1 MKGQTDPRGETI
13 TIAIADDDALAREGL
28 KSMLQLNPRFR
39 IVGETS
45 DREGLF
51 ATARS
56 RRPHLVI
63 IDAGLVISFGL
74 QLIVD
79 LKEQAPQTKLVL
91 MGITTSPDTIIRSLQ
106 AGAAGYIPKSASI
119 EVFEDACLQVASG
132 VSPVLPEMASDLLR
146 YVLQQRPGSRDLR
159 EDSDLTKRQREV
171 LQYMAKGMCNKE
183 IAVILEVSE
192 TTVKSHVTGILRKLG
207 VSDRTQAVVKALRD
221 RLVEPDDA
229 DIGTA

>member
-1 MKGQTDPRGETI
+1 
-13 TIAIADDDALAREGL
+13 
-28 KSMLQLNPRFR
+28 MLQLNPRFR

-63 IDAGLVISFGL
+63 IDTGLVISFGL